1 MTPTYNETY
10 VITLVFVDKLME
22 PVTSLVKQLQLAYDG
37 GNVAGFFEFKRLG
50 RVTLL
55 EFERQISEDTE
66 VLADM
71 GREMTPDTVVSQ
83 LAYEL
88 REAREQSGMAQEEG
102 LEQAVRLFRNDAYNL
117 VTTIADA
124 LEAGGD
130 EVLVAGLL
138 CQMPKLRVTMEM
150 AFPNLASRN
159 VNVAT
164 MDEAMERLAEKLG
177 GELLSHNLEKLP

>member
-1 MTPTYNETY
+1 MTPTYNESY
-10 VITLVFVDKLME
+10 VITLAFVDKLLE
-22 PVTSLVKQLQLAYDG
+22 PATSLAERLQQACDS
-37 GNVAGFFEFKRLG
+37 GNVAGFFEWQRLG
-50 RVTLL
+50 RVTVLQ
-55 EFERQISEDTE
+55 FERQIGEDTE

-71 GREMTPDTVVSQ
+71 VREMTPETVVRQ

-88 REAREQSGMAQEEG
+88 REAVDVIADVGY
-102 LEQAVRLFRNDAYNL
+102 DTYTL

-130 EVLVAGLL
+130 EVKVAGLL
-138 CQMPKLRVTMEM
+138 CQMPKLRVTVEM

-159 VNVAT
+159 IDVAT
-164 MDEAMERLAEKLG
+164 MDEAMESLAEKLG

>member
-10 VITLVFVDKLME
+10 VITLAFVDKLLE
-22 PVTSLVKQLQLAYDG
+22 PATSLAERLQQAYDNG
-37 GNVAGFFEFKRLG
+37 RGNVAGFFEWQRLG
-50 RVTLL
+50 RVTVLQ
-55 EFERQISEDTE
+55 FERQISEDIE

-71 GREMTPDTVVSQ
+71 GREMTPDTVVRQ

-88 REAREQSGMAQEEG
+88 REAVNVIADVGYDTYA
-102 LEQAVRLFRNDAYNL
+102 LA
-117 VTTIADA
+117 TTIADA

-130 EVLVAGLL
+130 EVKVAGLL
-138 CQMPKLRVTMEM
+138 CQMPKLRVTVEM

-164 MDEAMERLAEKLG
+164 MDEAMESLAERLG
-177 GELLSHNLEKLP
+177 GELLSHNVEKLP

>member
-10 VITLVFVDKLME
+10 VITLAFVDKLLE
-22 PVTSLVKQLQLAYDG
+22 PATSLAERLQQAYDS
-37 GNVAGFFEFKRLG
+37 GNVAGFFEWQRLG
-50 RVTLL
+50 RVTVLQ
-55 EFERQISEDTE
+55 FERQIGEDIE

-71 GREMTPDTVVSQ
+71 GREMTPDTVVRQ

-88 REAREQSGMAQEEG
+88 REAVDVIADVGY
-102 LEQAVRLFRNDAYNL
+102 DAYSL

-130 EVLVAGLL
+130 EVKVAGLL
-138 CQMPKLRVTMEM
+138 CQMPKLRVTVEM

-164 MDEAMERLAEKLG
+164 MDEAMESLAERLG

>member
-10 VITLVFVDKLME
+10 VITLAFVDKLLE
-22 PVTSLVKQLQLAYDG
+22 PATSLANRLQLAYEG

-50 RVTLL
+50 RVTVL
-55 EFERQISEDTE
+55 EFERQISEDIE

-88 REAREQSGMAQEEG
+88 REAVDVIADVGY
-102 LEQAVRLFRNDAYNL
+102 DAYSL

-130 EVLVAGLL
+130 EVKVAGLL
-138 CQMPKLRVTMEM
+138 CQMPKLRVTVEM
-150 AFPNLASRN
+150 AFPDPASRD
-159 VNVAT
+159 VKVAT
-164 MDEAMERLAEKLG
+164 MDEAMERLAAKLG
-177 GELLSHNLEKLP
+177 GELLSHNMEKLP

>member
-1 MTPTYNETY
+1 MIPTYNETY
-10 VITLVFVDKLME
+10 VVTLAFVDKLLE
-22 PVTSLVKQLQLAYDG
+22 PATYLAERLQRAYDS
-37 GNVAGFFEFKRLG
+37 GNVAGFFEWQRLG
-50 RVTLL
+50 RVTVL
-55 EFERQISEDTE
+55 EFERQIGEDTE

-71 GREMTPDTVVSQ
+71 GLEMTPETVVRQ

-88 REAREQSGMAQEEG
+88 REAVDVIADVGY
-102 LEQAVRLFRNDAYNL
+102 DAYIL

-130 EVLVAGLL
+130 EVKVAGLL
-138 CQMPKLRVTMEM
+138 CQMPKLRVTVEM

-164 MDEAMERLAEKLG
+164 MDEAMESLAEKLG
-177 GELLSHNLEKLP
+177 GELLSHNVEKLP

>member
-1 MTPTYNETY
+1 MTPTYNESY
-10 VITLVFVDKLME
+10 VITLAFVDKLLE
-22 PVTSLVKQLQLAYDG
+22 PATSLAERLQQAYDS

-50 RVTLL
+50 RVTVL
-55 EFERQISEDTE
+55 EFERQISEDIE

-88 REAREQSGMAQEEG
+88 REAVDVIADVGY
-102 LEQAVRLFRNDAYNL
+102 DAYSL

-130 EVLVAGLL
+130 EVKVAGLL
-138 CQMPKLRVTMEM
+138 CQMPKLRVTVEM
-150 AFPNLASRN
+150 AFPDQASRD
-159 VNVAT
+159 VKVAT
-164 MDEAMERLAEKLG
+164 MDEAMERLAAKLG

>member
-1 MTPTYNETY
+1 MTPAYNETY
-10 VITLVFVDKLME
+10 VITLAFVDKLLE
-22 PVTSLVKQLQLAYDG
+22 PVASLADQLQLVYDS
-37 GNVAGFFEFKRLG
+37 GNVAGFFEWQRLG
-50 RVTLL
+50 RVTVL
-55 EFERQISEDTE
+55 EFERQIGEDTE

-71 GREMTPDTVVSQ
+71 GREMTPETVVRQ

-88 REAREQSGMAQEEG
+88 REAREQPGMAQEEE
-102 LEQAVRLFRNDAYNL
+102 LEQAVQLFRDDAYNL

-130 EVLVAGLL
+130 EVKVAGLL
-138 CQMPKLRVTMEM
+138 CQMPKLRVTVEM

-164 MDEAMERLAEKLG
+164 MDEAMESLAEKLG

>member
-10 VITLVFVDKLME
+10 VITLAFVDKLLE
-22 PVTSLVKQLQLAYDG
+22 PATSLAERLQPAYDS
-37 GNVAGFFEFKRLG
+37 GNVAGFFEWKRLG
-50 RVTLL
+50 RVTVL
-55 EFERQISEDTE
+55 EFERQISEDIE

-71 GREMTPDTVVSQ
+71 GREMTPDTVVRQ

-88 REAREQSGMAQEEG
+88 RETVNVIADVGYDTY
-102 LEQAVRLFRNDAYNL
+102 VL

-138 CQMPKLRVTMEM
+138 CQMPKLRVTVEM
-150 AFPNLASRN
+150 AFPDLARRD
-159 VNVAT
+159 VKVAT
-164 MDEAMERLAEKLG
+164 MDEAMERLAAKLG

>member
-10 VITLVFVDKLME
+10 VITLAFVDKLLE
-22 PVTSLVKQLQLAYDG
+22 PATSLAERLQQAYDNG
-37 GNVAGFFEFKRLG
+37 RGNVAGFFEWQRLG
-50 RVTLL
+50 RVTVLQ
-55 EFERQISEDTE
+55 FERQISEDIE

-71 GREMTPDTVVSQ
+71 GREMTPETVVLQ

-88 REAREQSGMAQEEG
+88 REAVNVIADVGYDTYTLA
-102 LEQAVRLFRNDAYNL
+102 
-117 VTTIADA
+117 TTIADA

-130 EVLVAGLL
+130 EVKVAGLL
-138 CQMPKLRVTMEM
+138 CQMPKLRVTVEM

-164 MDEAMERLAEKLG
+164 MDEAMESLAERLG
-177 GELLSHNLEKLP
+177 GELLSHNVEKLP